1 MQRSDLPVFRRID
14 PETLSE
20 METSGG
26 VTCRRYTRGS
36 LILHTGDLVH
46 ELGVVLRGCVMI
58 ESLDLLGNR
67 SFVNFI
73 QAGQCFAETYALCGE
88 PLMVDAV
95 CAEDAEILFLD
106 LTAVMCE
113 RNRRKPWYP
122 AFMSELLTMT
132 AQKNLALFDRI
143 FCTTPKG
150 IRARLLTYLSG
161 QAVRAKAASFS
172 IPFNRQELADYLN
185 LDRSALSKELCKMR
199 DEGILRFR
207 KNHFVLLKPER
218 PCGGQND

>member
-1 MQRSDLPVFRRID
+1 MQRSDLPVLRRID

-46 ELGVVLRGCVMI
+46 ELGVVLHGCVMI

-67 SFVNFI
+67 SIVNLI
-73 QAGQCFAETYALCGE
+73 PAGQCFAETYALCGE

-113 RNRRKPWYP
+113 RSRRKPWYP
-122 AFMSELLTMT
+122 AFMS
-132 AQKNLALFDRI
+132 
-143 FCTTPKG
+143 
-150 IRARLLTYLSG
+150 
-161 QAVRAKAASFS
+161 
-172 IPFNRQELADYLN
+172 
-185 LDRSALSKELCKMR
+185 
-199 DEGILRFR
+199 
-207 KNHFVLLKPER
+207 
-218 PCGGQND
+218 